1 VTVFAHHSRKPGS
14 DACRICT
21 QTKNGAGFLLFSI
34 VICFL
39 ISNANGG
46 SPAAAQPK
54 DDAVLL
60 DGLAVLAG
68 GKSWNESDSIPILLS
83 DVEFAAAL
91 IMIRE
96 RGPID
101 TLDTFPD
108 SVRIR
113 ARRWAVVVRL
123 LARQAGQFKETTNPR
138 DVAALRNELI
148 EKAGGP
154 EAMQQLLTRFG
165 VDDTALTQWVENALL
180 AALQVRY
187 IVEQVDVPA
196 SKIED
201 PISNGKQKKEE
212 GYLKTQRRMIL
223 RERTELTMKKWL
235 ASILAVDEVR
245 IVQ

>member
-1 VTVFAHHSRKPGS
+1 VTVFTHHARKTGLG
-14 DACRICT
+14 ACRIRT
-21 QTKNGAGFLLFSI
+21 QSRSGVGFLFLCI
-34 VICFL
+34 VFCFL
-39 ISNANGG
+39 ISHTDGG
-46 SPAAAQPK
+46 SRATAETK
-54 DDAVLL
+54 ENVVLL

-68 GKSWNESDSIPILLS
+68 GKSWNESDSIPVLLS
-83 DVEFAAAL
+83 DVEFEAAL

-101 TLDTFPD
+101 TLNSFPD

-138 DVAALRNELI
+138 DVAALRKELI

-154 EAMQQLLTRFG
+154 EAMQQVLTRFG
-165 VDDTALTQWVENALL
+165 VDDTALTLWIENALL

-187 IVEQVDVPA
+187 IVEQVDVP
-196 SKIED
+196 SPEIEESILD
-201 PISNGKQKKEE
+201 GKQKYED

-223 RERTELTMKKWL
+223 RERTEQTMKKWL
-235 ASILAVDEVR
+235 ANILAVDEVR
-245 IVQ
+245 IIQ